1 MREEIVGAQG
11 IYAAQATGTTI
22 LSAVGSP
29 HCTSGVCPQYRI
41 AFHLTI
47 TVN

>member
-1 MREEIVGAQG
+1 MGAQG
-11 IYAAQATGTTI
+11 IYAARATGTTA

-41 AFHLTI
+41 AFLLTI
-47 TVN
+47 TVD